1 MELTRLPNIGQK
13 LAQLLNEVGIQ
24 DSEELKEVGVEIAF
38 LRLKAQDKG
47 ACFHKL
53 IALEGAIQG
62 ECANPNFFQ
71 SARLSCGYFLMVCR
85 NNLVE
90 VRYGDQRG
98 RGLEKEIPPFSIA
111 CG

>member
-47 ACFHKL
+47 AC
-53 IALEGAIQG
+53 
-62 ECANPNFFQ
+62 
-71 SARLSCGYFLMVCR
+71 
-85 NNLVE
+85 
-90 VRYGDQRG
+90 
-98 RGLEKEIPPFSIA
+98 SISSLH
-111 CG
+111 